1 MHKTRAFVQDL
12 RSNIGVLAQKESEIT
27 IATRAN
33 IGSDKDPT
41 GVRRGRICVVCDRKF
56 MLYDYYAEFAC
67 QVEEMDAMIKE
78 EKRVLNERYE
88 EFSNAKREMVLM
100 KEMIASKGYQLKSV
114 DKDEIKAFEAIE

>member
-1 MHKTRAFVQDL
+1 
-12 RSNIGVLAQKESEIT
+12 
-27 IATRAN
+27 
-33 IGSDKDPT
+33 
-41 GVRRGRICVVCDRKF
+41 
-56 MLYDYYAEFAC
+56 
-67 QVEEMDAMIKE
+67 MDAMIKE